1 MTSKSGNEI
10 AVLHSIR
17 RPHSD
22 RIKTRVKRWEIRK
35 TKPSIPTPF
44 TDYIYEPK
52 SGGGCGK
59 VIGEFVCDD
68 IYEIKPDAE
77 CYFSY
82 GYDIDD
88 DTLDETCLTQENL
101 KEYGKGRTLYGLH
114 ISRLKIYDKPKE
126 LSEFNL
132 LCKRRSGTYNCDYCK
147 YLTAASW
154 DGLVLGCDRRLRRPP
169 QAWCYVEVKK

>member
-1 MTSKSGNEI
+1 MTSRNGNEI

-22 RIKTRVKRWEIRK
+22 AIKTRVKRWEIRK

-82 GYDIDD
+82 GYEIDD

-101 KEYGKGRTLYGLH
+101 KEYGRGRTLYGLH
-114 ISRLKIYDKPKE
+114 ISQLKIYGKPKE
-126 LSEFNL
+126 LSEFKKP
-132 LCKRRSGTYNCDYCK
+132 CQAVDCYNCDFGIWGAGIDVDCG
-147 YLTAASW
+147 AHIN
-154 DGLVLGCDRRLRRPP
+154 RPP
-169 QAWCYVEVKK
+169 QSWCYVEAKK